1 MDVATGQVTDFA
13 SNSKPGPATAY
24 KTGGLERPLA
34 LGFSP
39 DGKFLNVADFG
50 IITVSPM
57 GPTPQ
62 EGTGVIW
69 KNTKQ

>member
-1 MDVATGQVTDFA
+1 MDVATGQDTDFA
-13 SNSKPGPATAY
+13 SNSKPGPASAH

-39 DGKFLNVADFG
+39 DDKSLYVADFG
-50 IITVSPM
+50 IMTVSPM

-69 KNTKQ
+69 KITK